1 MKELIKLL
9 HMNKQF
15 FLLGLIMSS
24 IFVIT
29 SCSKSPE
36 QKAQD
41 IMEAEIKKNLYLPDT
56 YELANIK
63 VDSAFAPYDEP
74 EYIESLKEVL
84 RIGNE
89 INEVEEEKAEAE
101 RTLSIFS
108 DSYSSSYSQHEV
120 KEARKKIEE
129 AEKKVD
135 YLKKTA
141 KKIGDKAANIVKRRG
156 DFIGF
161 KAVLS
166 YRAKNNGGQ
175 VVMGSSFAIF
185 DKDITQLRYICENDE
200 HESYLQFL
208 EQVKTMQEQASE

>member
-166 YRAKNNGGQ
+166 YRVKNNGGQ

>member
-1 MKELIKLL
+1 
-9 HMNKQF
+9 MNKQF
-15 FLLGLIMSS
+15 FLLGIIMSF

-36 QKAQD
+36 QKAQE
-41 IMEAEIKKNLYLPDT
+41 IMGEEIKKNLYLPDT

-89 INEVEEEKAEAE
+89 INEVEDEKAEAE

-108 DSYSSSYSQHEV
+108 DSYSSSYTQNEV

-135 YLKKTA
+135 YLMKTVKKM
-141 KKIGDKAANIVKRRG
+141 GDKAANIVKRKG

-166 YRAKNNGGQ
+166 YRVKNNGGQ
-175 VVMGSSFAIF
+175 IVMGSSFAIF

>member
-1 MKELIKLL
+1 
-9 HMNKQF
+9 MNKQF

-101 RTLSIFS
+101 RTLSIF
-108 DSYSSSYSQHEV
+108 YSQHEV